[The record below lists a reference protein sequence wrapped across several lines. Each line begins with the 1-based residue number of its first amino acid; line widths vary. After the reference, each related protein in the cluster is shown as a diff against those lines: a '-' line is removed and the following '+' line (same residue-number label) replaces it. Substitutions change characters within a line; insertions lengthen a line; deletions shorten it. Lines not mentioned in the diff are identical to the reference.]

1 MGHAFAQ
8 LPIITSHPKSAN
20 ITYNNVGQTTTFS
33 VSATNTNTFQWQYSI
48 GGVNFENLS
57 DDPSY
62 VGTQTAT
69 LRVLDLPASS
79 GFFFR
84 VKVGN
89 ATGNV
94 YSNLAIL
101 TLKIKFDFTYSG
113 TPSTWVVPQGVTSIK
128 VTIQGG
134 SGGKGGD
141 DSQPGAPGGASK
153 QYEGNILVVPGSV
166 LTIAP
171 GQLGTNGFTGT
182 STGGGAGGKNA
193 LGFNG
198 GKGGAAGGS
207 GWSGG
212 GGGGGGASVLK
223 VPQANGT
230 TKVYV
235 VAGGGG
241 GGGGGNT
248 GGGYVPT
255 TGTYVSSSNAGANG
269 GDCGA
274 SDGAGGGGGGG
285 GILGGVGAPGAG
297 SDSGAPG
304 GSAGKD
310 QAQDLAFIS
319 NSTGAG
325 IISINYSKC
334 TGFGPV
340 IDVSPQ
346 DINSPGFSSP
356 SFTVIA
362 HPSVAGAALNY
373 LWYKN
378 GVEVVNQP
386 QSNSYQLPN
395 LNTNDIGSYSVA
407 VSQDGST
414 CISKSET
421 AVLTLAPGPA
431 YMGGSGRGDQSAII
445 YNTALFGQ
453 KLNVAFQGATQRGD
467 NALILVDNNLDGYD
481 NKKPY
486 GGARDRGDYSFLISA
501 RGLNGVYLNTAF
513 EGGFARGDQSN
524 LASNLLLGGNEEN
537 LIKVTNELRGD
548 FSDKEIEIQLNGD
561 SLIALTFPYEG
572 GENRG
577 DITAI
582 SFNNQLSGVNYN
594 YAYVGGIERG
604 DSSEKAIHSMLNGT
618 PFGFTFYGGL
628 ERGDVSNAQFNA
640 LIDGTVIPNINLGG
654 SSRGDVSELIVNVDF
669 NGISSNVFVGSE
681 ERGDYSDWV
690 SNVLLS
696 GSVFTNMYAGSK
708 SRGDDNNQYSNAL
721 FDGQTPL
728 DVNFLYQGSDNRG
741 DISYRKSN
749 SEFSGNTIEGVY
761 SGSTD
766 RGDFQLYR
774 GGILLSGS
782 NAPTILLSYLGG
794 KARGDASLRTL
805 VSGLGGEQ
813 VFKLYSGSQNRGDFS
828 VLKFKLLLDGLD
840 LNFPYLGGKERGDFS
855 IKSASQDISGTSM
868 NVPFLGSLNRGD
880 ISAASGLASID
891 GTRLIYAFVG
901 GTSRGDRS
909 VLKIDQNLNGYSFGK
924 FYFGGLNRG
933 DVSNVKIG
941 LSLTGIINGQAFMGG
956 DKRGDVTSPINVM
969 SIKGQD
975 LNVFFKGGVARGDV
989 SGTVSTILVEKVDF
1003 DIIQPNCDKPTGDLT
1018 VTFPLASGITYTL
1031 DSVSYQSNTKF
1042 SNLQPG
1048 NYRIQAKFATG
1059 ETSPW
1064 MSFTINTAPSKPD
1077 SLQIS
1082 VQQPDCN
1089 YSKGNILIAVKSG
1102 IEYSLDGKTYQTS
1115 GSFPELTPGT
1125 YTVWA
1130 KNSAG
1135 CIRNELITINPAPT
1149 VPLKPSAYV
1158 SQQPSCSLSTGSIT
1172 VTAKPGL
1179 EYSIDGKT
1187 FQSTAVFSGL
1197 VSGTYQVVA
1206 KNAAG
1211 CISESLGLVINPSPS
1226 IPSQPTITV
1235 LGTGVICEGTS
1246 LLLNSSASSGNQW
1259 FRDGQLIPGANQ
1271 PTYLTSVAGNYTLT
1285 ETNSLGCSSVA
1296 SGVLVVQISPQPEA
1310 LITQGAK
1317 LAFSTCENSSLTLSA
1332 KTGAGYSYAWYLGT
1346 SAITNATQSNYT
1358 VRNAGNYTVK
1368 VTDANGCTATSE
1380 FTKIIAPPSTNAI
1393 NTTVC
1398 MGQTVVLTTDASS
1411 FTNPTYQWL
1420 NAGQPI
1426 VGANSATFTAS
1437 TTGQFSVKVTDAT
1450 AGASISCPISVTVNA
1465 LPQVNLIVSGG
1476 TNVCFGTPVSIA
1488 TSVTG
1493 TPNYTYQWQVGG
1505 IFIPNEQRRELLIN
1519 ESGIYNVKVSD
1530 ANGCVKESDASTIV
1544 INPTP
1549 EKPRA
1554 TILVQPD
1561 CVITKGI
1568 IAIDVVSGHEYS
1580 LDGTNYYAKSTF
1592 DNLAAGTYHLTAKNA
1607 SNCISADTVLTI
1619 YPQPITPAIPQF
1631 TIQQTT
1637 CNLDFGTI
1645 NIQAQVGLTYSINQT
1660 DYTTQTFYANL
1671 APGIYTLNAKNED
1684 GCISADTTFII
1695 TPKPLKPVRPLFTVL
1710 QPDCNVAFGSISVTP
1725 QSGEWYT
1732 IDGTNYQNT
1741 SLFANLTPGIYNLRA
1756 KNTDGCES
1764 DDFYITI
1771 SPEPVKAFKPIVRNL
1786 LQPSC
1791 PNALGTLSIESNFG
1805 ESYSIDGLDYTN
1817 TSGVFTDVLP
1827 GEYTITAKS
1836 SSGCFS
1842 TGTSV
1847 SIIAASPLNSPTII
1861 KQVQNSAQCTSNATS
1876 FSVEINSKA
1885 QGLSYIWERS
1895 TDGGQNWATING
1907 SNLDNGIA
1915 YSGFATATLELSAV
1929 PSIVTNYQYRCV
1941 ISNACA
1947 TVFSAVGVLNPT
1959 PDLPNISAD
1968 GPLNFCPGGKVDLS
1982 TTAVSGVSYQWF
1994 LDGNALGGATS
2005 NHLTVYQPG
2014 SYSLTA
2020 SITNGCSINNSVL
2033 NATNSPIIVS
2043 INAIPTARITQ
2054 GTQVAINAAG
2064 AVTLNANTGQGL
2076 TYQWYRDGVLLPGA
2090 TQASYSAI
2098 QTGDYYVVV
2107 TNASGCSATST
2118 NTQVIAIPEANLN
2131 GSTAF
2136 CEGGSVSI
2144 SYALTAGQT
2153 IQWKKNGMAI
2163 PGANLPMYVASTSG
2177 TYYAEVFTS
2186 AGVSLGNTNGVDVTV
2201 HTLPTANIN
2210 NSSLIAACKD
2220 ELITLVGSG
2229 GVNYQWQLGAN
2240 PIAGATGSVYNPLQ
2254 SGMYT
2259 LKVTDTNSCEA
2270 ISTATTVQ
2278 INTPPVAPLPTKTG
2292 YYVCPQSVVDLTRFN
2307 PTGQSGIS
2315 YEWYTV
2321 RSNPGAASQITAPIT
2336 LNDPNSVNTY
2346 YLYARNISTG
2356 CLSEASVPLDVTVYS
2371 NPAIP
2376 IINVPSV
2383 ASFCEGQSVTLSS
2396 SIQQGNQWYFNGS
2409 ILSGA
2414 TSDTYVVSVAGTYS
2428 VANTDANG
2436 CKSGYSADLII
2447 TKTVL
2452 PDLPSASV
2460 VQPTCTNDKGSI
2472 TVINTSNQTNTY
2484 SIDGINYQS
2493 SVLFNS
2499 VLPGTYSLTLKN
2511 ATGCISGATQVVVNQ
2526 QPITPLA
2533 PNVTVIHP
2541 NCNNAKGTI
2550 NIAVVN
2556 SSDLYSIDGVQYQG
2570 NSTFTNLAPGN
2581 YVVSVKNTAGC
2592 VSANTLIQVNEQPPT
2607 PISATV
2613 QVLHPNCTT
2622 STGTVSVTGSFD
2634 PSYTYSL
2641 DGLSYQA
2648 NTTFSNVPP
2657 GTYQLTVKNITACIS
2672 APTTIVVNAQP
2683 ATPLAPTATVVHP
2696 TCSMATGTL
2705 QVTNALPSY
2714 TYSINGIDYQSDPI
2728 FMNLASGIY
2737 SITAKNAAGCV
2748 SATTQITVNDQPFT
2762 PFAPTASVVQ
2772 PTCSVNTGSI
2782 LLTGTLTST
2791 DLYSVDGLNYQSNS
2805 TFTNLAPGTYGL
2817 TIKNSSGCVSSAT
2830 TVVINAAPITPISTQ
2845 PILGPNVVLAN
2856 SVQVYSINPVAGAA
2870 QYSWILPAGWSGTS
2884 TGNSISVTV
2893 GVAGGTIQV
2902 IAISAGG
2909 CASQPL
2915 SLVVGLDID
2924 TDGDGKLNSVDLDDD
2939 NDGALD
2945 IDENAACNPATSS
2958 CDTDGDSI
2966 PNALDLDSDGDGVSD
2981 VIESNGVDIN
2991 GDGRADGVVDANGV
3005 PASAQGGLLQ
3015 PDTDGDGK
3023 KDAYDLDSDGDGVS
3037 DADELRDGTNRIDPC
3052 SYLLASKTMPVSH
3065 FWNIQDCDADGLNNA
3080 AEISANTD
3088 PRNPDTDGDGV
3099 KDGKELMDGTNPLD
3113 HCSFISSSQ
3122 TLPPDTTWN
3131 SADCDGD
3138 GLTNSEEKT
3147 GINDPNTPANPKGN
3161 ITNPRNPDTD
3171 GDGVNDADESRN
3183 STNPNDP
3190 CSFTLASQTLNP
3202 SVTWNTSDCDGD
3214 GVVNS
3219 QEKLD
3224 LTNLLDACEF
3234 KLSSRTRAPSVTW
3247 DAGDCDGDGIANGED
3262 GVEDCDA
3269 DGILNFLDPDGCGID
3284 IIVPK
3289 VFTPNGDGINDG
3301 IKPILIGIKQFVC
3314 FKVYNRWGNLVFE
3327 SKDSGKAWHGDSKDG
3342 SQGTETFLWLCE
3354 GYDKDGNLIRRSGMI
3369 TLIR

>member
-33 VSATNTNTFQWQYSI
+33 VSATNANTFQWQYSI
-48 GGVNFENLS
+48 GGVNFEDLS
-57 DDPSY
+57 ESASY

-69 LRVLDLPASS
+69 LRLLDLPASS

-89 ATGNV
+89 VNGVV
-94 YSNLAIL
+94 YSNLVL
-101 TLKIKFDFTYSG
+101 LSLKIKFDFTYSG

-153 QYEGNILVVPGSV
+153 QYEGNIMVVPGSI

-171 GQLGTNGFTGT
+171 GQIGTNGFSGT

-207 GWSGG
+207 GVSGG
-212 GGGGGGASVLK
+212 GGGGGAASVLK

-241 GGGGGNT
+241 GGGSGYT
-248 GGGYVPT
+248 SGGYVPT

-513 EGGFARGDQSN
+513 EGGFERGDRSN
-524 LASNLLLGGNEEN
+524 LGSNLLLGGSQ
-537 LIKVTNELRGD
+537 IQYVFAGGQLRGD
-548 FSDKEIEIQLNGD
+548 SSDKEIEIQLNGD

-604 DSSEKAIHSMLNGT
+604 DISEKAIHSMLNGT
-618 PFGFTFYGGL
+618 LFGFTFSGGL
-628 ERGDVSNAQFNA
+628 DRGDVSNAQYNA
-640 LIDGTVIPNINLGG
+640 LINGTVIPNINVGG
-654 SSRGDVSELIVNVDF
+654 SSRGDVSDLKVNVDF
-669 NGISSNVFVGSE
+669 NGISANVFVGSE

-794 KARGDASLRTL
+794 KERGDASLRAM

-813 VFKLYSGSQNRGDFS
+813 VSKVYAGSQNRGDFS
-828 VLKFKLLLDGLD
+828 AVQFKLLFDGVD
-840 LNFPYLGGKERGDFS
+840 LNVPYLGGKERGDFS
-855 IKSASQDISGTSM
+855 IKSVSQGISGTSM

-880 ISAASGLASID
+880 ISATSGLASID
-891 GTRLIYAFVG
+891 GTRLNYAFAG
-901 GTSRGDRS
+901 GTSRGDIS

-933 DVSNVKIG
+933 DASNVKIG
-941 LSLTGIINGQAFMGG
+941 LSLTGIVNGQAFMGG

-975 LNVFFKGGVARGDV
+975 LNVFFKGGEARGDV

-1003 DIIQPNCDKPTGDLT
+1003 DIIQPDCDKQTGDLT
-1018 VTFPLASGITYTL
+1018 VTFPLAAGITYTL
-1031 DSVSYQSNTKF
+1031 DSLNYQSSTKF

-1048 NYRIQAKFATG
+1048 AYRIQAKFATG

-1077 SLQIS
+1077 SLQIAI
-1082 VQQPDCN
+1082 QQPDCN
-1089 YSKGNILIAVKSG
+1089 YSKGSILIAVKSG
-1102 IEYSLDGKTYQTS
+1102 IEYSLDGKTYQTG

-1130 KNSAG
+1130 KNLAG
-1135 CIRNELITINPAPT
+1135 CIGNEQITINPAPV

-1158 SQQPSCSLSTGSIT
+1158 SHQPSCSLSTGSIT
-1172 VTAKPGL
+1172 VSTKPGL

-1187 FQSTAVFSGL
+1187 FQSTAIFSGL
-1197 VSGTYQVVA
+1197 TPGTYQVVA
-1206 KNAAG
+1206 KNSTG
-1211 CISESLGLVINPSPS
+1211 CISESLGLVINPAPS

-1235 LGTGVICEGTS
+1235 LGTGIICEGTS
-1246 LLLNSSASSGNQW
+1246 LLLNSSALSGNQW
-1259 FRDGQLIPGANQ
+1259 YRDGQLIPGANQ
-1271 PTYLTSVAGNYTLT
+1271 PTYLTSVAGNYTLNV
-1285 ETNSLGCSSVA
+1285 TNALGCTSVT
-1296 SGVLVVQISPQPEA
+1296 SGVLAVEIRPQPEA

-1317 LAFSTCENSSLTLSA
+1317 LAFSSCENSSLTLSA

-1398 MGQTVVLTTDASS
+1398 IGQTVALSTDASS

-1426 VGANSATFTAS
+1426 VGANSSTYNAT

-1450 AGASISCPISVTVNA
+1450 VGTSNSCPISVTVNA

-1476 TNVCFGTPVSIA
+1476 TNVCFGTPVSIG
-1488 TSVTG
+1488 TTVVG
-1493 TPNYTYQWQVGG
+1493 TPNYAYQWQVGA
-1505 IFIPNEQRRELLIN
+1505 ILLPNEQRRELLVN
-1519 ESGIYNVKVSD
+1519 ESGIFKVKVSD

-1549 EKPRA
+1549 KKPRA

-1561 CVITKGI
+1561 CVIAKGI
-1568 IAIDVVSGHEYS
+1568 IAIDVVSGYEYS

-1592 DNLAAGTYHLTAKNA
+1592 DNLAGGTYHITARNA

-1619 YPQPITPAIPQF
+1619 YPPPITPSKPQF
-1631 TIQQTT
+1631 SIQQTT
-1637 CNLDFGTI
+1637 CNLAFGTI
-1645 NIQAQVGLTYSINQT
+1645 NIQAQAGLTYSINQT
-1660 DYTTQTFYANL
+1660 DYSTQTFYTNL

-1684 GCISADTTFII
+1684 GCISADTTFSIA
-1695 TPKPLKPVRPLFTVL
+1695 PKPLKPVTPLFTVL

-1725 QSGEWYT
+1725 QSGERYT
-1732 IDGTNYQNT
+1732 IDGVNYQNT
-1741 SLFANLTPGIYNLRA
+1741 NLFANLMPGIYNLRA

-1771 SPEPVKAFKPIVRNL
+1771 SPEPVKAFKPVVSNI

-1791 PNALGTLSIESNFG
+1791 PNVLGAITIESHFG

-1827 GEYTITAKS
+1827 GDYTITAKS

-1842 TGTSV
+1842 IGTSV

-1861 KQVQNSAQCTSNATS
+1861 KQVQNSAQCTNSATS

-1885 QGLSYIWERS
+1885 QGLNYTWERS
-1895 TDGGQNWATING
+1895 TDGGKNWATING

-1915 YSGFATATLELSAV
+1915 YSGFASATLELSAA
-1929 PSIVTNYQYRCV
+1929 PSTATNYQYRCV

-1959 PDLPNISAD
+1959 PALPSISAD
-1968 GPLNFCPGGKVDLS
+1968 GPLNFCPGGKVNLS

-2005 NHLTVYQPG
+2005 TNLTVYQPG
-2014 SYSLTA
+2014 SYSLTTG
-2020 SITNGCSINNSVL
+2020 ITNGCSINNSVL
-2033 NATNSPIIVS
+2033 NTTNSPIIVS
-2043 INAIPTARITQ
+2043 INAIPTASITQ

-2076 TYQWYRDGVLLPGA
+2076 TYQWYRDGVFIPGA
-2090 TQASYSAI
+2090 TQVSYSAT

-2107 TNASGCSATST
+2107 SNASGCSATSSI
-2118 NTQVIAIPEANLN
+2118 TQVIAIPKANLN

-2144 SYALTAGQT
+2144 SYALTTGQT
-2153 IQWKKNGMAI
+2153 IQWKKDGI
-2163 PGANLPMYVASTSG
+2163 VILGANLPVYFATTTG
-2177 TYYAEVFTS
+2177 TYQAEVFTS
-2186 AGVSLGNTNGVDVTV
+2186 AGISLGNTNGVDVTV
-2201 HTLPTANIN
+2201 YTLPTANIN
-2210 NSSLIAACKD
+2210 NSALIAACKD

-2240 PIAGATGSVYNPLQ
+2240 PIAGATGSTYNPVQ
-2254 SGMYT
+2254 SGVYT
-2259 LKVTDTNSCEA
+2259 LKVTDANSCEA
-2270 ISTATTVQ
+2270 ISTAKTVQ
-2278 INTPPVAPLPTKTG
+2278 INTPPVAPIPTKTVN
-2292 YYVCPQSVVDLTRFN
+2292 YVCPKSVVDLTSFN
-2307 PTGQSGIS
+2307 PTAQSGIS
-2315 YEWYTV
+2315 YEWYSV
-2321 RSNPGAASQITAPIT
+2321 RSNPSAVSQITAPIT
-2336 LNDPNSVNTY
+2336 LNAPNSVNTY
-2346 YLYARNISTG
+2346 YLYARNTSTG
-2356 CLSEASVPLDVTVYS
+2356 CLSEASVPLDITVYPS
-2371 NPAIP
+2371 PAIP

-2409 ILSGA
+2409 ILTGA
-2414 TSDTYVVSVAGTYS
+2414 TADIYVVSVAGTYS

-2436 CKSGYSADLII
+2436 CKSVYSADLII

-2452 PDLPSASV
+2452 PALPSASV
-2460 VQPTCTNDKGSI
+2460 VQPTCSNDKGSI

-2533 PNVTVIHP
+2533 PNATVIHP
-2541 NCNNAKGTI
+2541 DCNNAKGTI

-2556 SSDLYSIDGVQYQG
+2556 ASDLYSIDGVQYQA
-2570 NSTFTNLAPGN
+2570 NSTFSNLAAGN
-2581 YVVSVKNTAGC
+2581 YSVSVKNIAGC
-2592 VSANTLIQVNEQPPT
+2592 VSANTVIQVNDQPPT
-2607 PISATV
+2607 PIAATA
-2613 QVLHPNCTT
+2613 QVLQPTCTI
-2622 STGTVSVTGSFD
+2622 STGTVTVTGSFD
-2634 PSYTYSL
+2634 SSYTYSL

-2648 NTTFSNVPP
+2648 NTTFGNVPP
-2657 GTYQLTVKNITACIS
+2657 GTYQLTVKNITGCIS
-2672 APTTIVVNAQP
+2672 EPTTIVVNAQP

-2696 TCSMATGTL
+2696 TCSVATGTL
-2705 QVTNALPSY
+2705 QVNNALPSY
-2714 TYSINGIDYQSDPI
+2714 AYSINGIDYQSDPV
-2728 FMNLASGIY
+2728 FRNLASGNY
-2737 SITAKNAAGCV
+2737 FITAKNTAGCI
-2748 SATTQITVNDQPFT
+2748 SAATQITVNDQPFT

-2817 TIKNSSGCVSSAT
+2817 TVKNISGCISSAT
-2830 TVVINAAPITPISTQ
+2830 TLVINAAPITPTSTQ
-2845 PILGPNVVLAN
+2845 PILGPNLVLAN

-2870 QYSWILPAGWSGTS
+2870 QYSWILPAGWFGTS
-2884 TGNSISVTV
+2884 TGNSISVSV
-2893 GVAGGTIQV
+2893 GIAGGTIQV

-2915 SLVVGLDID
+2915 SLVIGLDID
-2924 TDGDGKLNSVDLDDD
+2924 TDGDGKLNSMDLDDD

-2945 IDENAACNPATSS
+2945 IDENATCNPATSS

-2991 GDGRADGVVDANGV
+2991 GDDRADGVVDANGV
-3005 PASAQGGLLQ
+3005 PASANGGLLQ

-3052 SYLLASKTMPVSH
+3052 SYLLASKTMPVSN
-3065 FWNIQDCDADGLNNA
+3065 FWNIQDCDADGLSNA

-3099 KDGKELMDGTNPLD
+3099 KDGKELMDATNPLD
-3113 HCSFISSSQ
+3113 ICSFIASSQ
-3122 TLPPDTTWN
+3122 TLPPTTAWN
-3131 SADCDGD
+3131 ITDCDGD

-3147 GINDPNTPANPKGN
+3147 GINDPNTPANPNGN

-3171 GDGVNDADESRN
+3171 GDGVNDADESRD

-3190 CSFTLASQTLNP
+3190 CSFILTSQTLNP
-3202 SVTWNTSDCDGD
+3202 IVSWNTSDCDGD

-3224 LTNLLDACEF
+3224 GTNLLDACEF
-3234 KLSSRTRAPSVTW
+3234 KLSSRTRAPSATW

-3289 VFTPNGDGINDG
+3289 VFTPNGDGFNDG
-3301 IKPILIGIKQFVC
+3301 IKPILIGIRQFVS

-3327 SKDSGKAWHGDSKDG
+3327 SRDSGKAWNGDFKDG